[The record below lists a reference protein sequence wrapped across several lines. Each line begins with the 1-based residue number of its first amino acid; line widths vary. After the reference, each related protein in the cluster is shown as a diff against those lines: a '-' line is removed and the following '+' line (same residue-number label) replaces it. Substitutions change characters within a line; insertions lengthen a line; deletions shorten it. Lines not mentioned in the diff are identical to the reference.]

1 MMEAEEN
8 RVQEYESEPDVDELK
23 SDFERCRISL
33 SYWKD
38 KAEEARD
45 VRRNE
50 WAGKGRYGRKEGPGA
65 FPWEGASDLEPNL
78 VNPLIDGDVALLKS
92 GLTKGNLIAAP
103 VESGDI
109 TTAKLVTEFM
119 QWRMGTMTEMSRE
132 AGVAANLLLETGVAF
147 LGIYWKR
154 EVTRVYES
162 ISMEEIAAQAPEVAQ
177 AILDPE
183 MSEGVVEM
191 VASAFPN
198 LSKGRAKKM
207 VKELRD
213 TGATEIPTEKLIENR
228 PAVRAYELGRDLI
241 VDSNVLDLQSA
252 RAIYCVHWHTPE
264 ALKEKVILE
273 GWDSDFVDDAIE
285 VTTGEFDGQSTFS
298 EYQFTGQAALPQN
311 YDGLV
316 KLITCYR
323 KDIDEDGVPICSETV
338 FSEGVEGYATHGASM
353 YAPGKYPFVAITR
366 EHLSRRLLDS
376 RGYPEL
382 LRSYQLAVKTEM
394 DARRDR
400 ASLSTVPPVEY
411 LVGRRPEKLGPGTQV
426 PVRRRGEVGFMEIPR
441 YSTASTEVEM
451 QLRSLANR
459 VTGRAT
465 SELDAVEANVMR
477 QALVNNWLSGWKD
490 VLRMV
495 WSLQRQYGGPEIWFR
510 VTGNEKGAQ
519 IVMDDTAELY
529 DFNIT
534 WDTMNA
540 DSEKVLKKLETVGQV
555 LAQYDRSGQARYDEY
570 LRIFLEAVDPNLA
583 SKLIAPAQEATNK
596 EMAETSADIA
606 KIYSG
611 QVVTAP
617 QNANSQLRLQIM
629 QQYLQGTQEIPG
641 TDVQTRLQEDEQ
653 FAARLQNYAQ
663 QLEFQQQQ
671 QRNALTG
678 ALGAPPGNVPAT
690 SMPSGAQAAPMGG

>member
-1 MMEAEEN
+1 METEEN
-8 RVQEYESEPDVDELK
+8 EVQEYKSEPDVEELK
-23 SDFERCRISL
+23 SDFDRCRISL

-50 WAGKGRYGRKEGPGA
+50 WVGKGRYGRKEGAGA

-92 GLTKGNLIAAP
+92 SLAKGNLVAAP

-109 TTAKLVTEFM
+109 TTAKLVTECM
-119 QWRMGTMTEMSRE
+119 QWRLGTMAELQRE
-132 AGVAANLLLETGVAF
+132 AGVAANLLLETGIAF
-147 LGIYWKR
+147 LGVDWKR
-154 EVTRVYES
+154 EVTRVYEPLTL
-162 ISMEEIAAQAPEVAQ
+162 EEVAEQSPEVAA
-177 AILDPE
+177 AISDPD
-183 MSEGVVEM
+183 MAEGVIDM
-191 VASAFPN
+191 MSAAFPN
-198 LSKGRAKKM
+198 LRRSRVKRM

-213 TGATEIPTEKLIENR
+213 DGATEIPTERVVSNR
-228 PAVRAYELGRDLI
+228 PAVRTYELGRDLI
-241 VDSNVLDLQSA
+241 LDSNVLDLQTA
-252 RAIYCVHWHTPE
+252 RAVYCVHWYTPE
-264 ALKEKVILE
+264 TLKEKVLLE
-273 GWDSDFVDDAIE
+273 GWDSDFVDEAIS

-298 EYQFTGQAALPQN
+298 EYQFTGQAAMPQD

-323 KDIDEDGVPICSETV
+323 KDIDEDGVPVCSTTI
-338 FSEGVEGYATHGASM
+338 FSEGVEGYAMHGPSM
-353 YAPGKYPFVAITR
+353 YDPGRYPFVAITR

-394 DARRDR
+394 DSRRDA

-411 LVGRRPEKLGPGTQV
+411 LVGRRPEKRGPGTQV
-426 PVRRRGEVGFMEIPR
+426 PVRRRGEVGYMEIPKQSR
-441 YSTASTEVEM
+441 ASTDVEM
-451 QLRSLANR
+451 QLRALANR

-465 SELDAVEANVMR
+465 SDLDVVEANVMR
-477 QALVNNWLSGWKD
+477 QGLVNNWLHGWKE
-490 VLRMV
+490 VLRMC
-495 WSLQRQYGGPEIWFR
+495 WSLQRSYGTPDLWFR
-510 VTGNEKGAQ
+510 VTGNEQGAQ
-519 IVMDDTAELY
+519 IVMDETAELY
-529 DFNIT
+529 DFDIT
-534 WDTMNA
+534 WDSMNA

-596 EMAETSADIA
+596 EIEETSADLA
-606 KIYSG
+606 KIFSG

-617 QNANSQLRLQIM
+617 QNANVQLRMQLM
-629 QQYLQGTQEIPG
+629 QQYLEGTQEIPAE
-641 TDVQTRLQEDEQ
+641 DVQARVQEDEQ
-653 FAARLQNYAQ
+653 FAARLQNYAS
-663 QLEFQQQQ
+663 QLEFQQIQ

-690 SMPSGAQAAPMGG
+690 SIPA

>member
-1 MMEAEEN
+1 MESEESE
-8 RVQEYESEPDVDELK
+8 VQEFSREPDVDELK
-23 SDFERCRISL
+23 SDFDRCRISL
-33 SYWKD
+33 SYWQD

-50 WAGKGRYGRKEGPGA
+50 WTGKGRYGRKEGPGA

-92 GLTKGNLIAAP
+92 ALTRGNLVAAP

-109 TTAKLVTEFM
+109 TTAKLVTDFM
-119 QWRMGTMTEMSRE
+119 QWRMSTMTELPRE

-147 LGIYWKR
+147 LGVYWKR
-154 EVTRVYES
+154 EVTRVYEPLT
-162 ISMEEIAAQAPEVAQ
+162 MDEIVQQSPEVAE

-183 MSEGVVEM
+183 MSEGVLEM
-191 VASAFPN
+191 ARGAFPN
-198 LSKGRAKKM
+198 LSKTRVKKM
-207 VKELRD
+207 ISELRKD
-213 TGATEIPTEKLIENR
+213 GVTEIPTEKLVSNR
-228 PAVRAYELGRDLI
+228 PTVRTYELGRDLI
-241 VDSNVLDLQSA
+241 LDSNVLDLQSA

-264 ALKEKVILE
+264 ALKEKVLVDGYDE
-273 GWDSDFVDDAIE
+273 EFVDDSIKI
-285 VTTGEFDGQSTFS
+285 TTGQFDGQSTFS
-298 EYQFTGQAALPQN
+298 NYAFTGQAAIPRD
-311 YDGLV
+311 YEGLV

-323 KDIDEDGVPICSETV
+323 KDIDEDGVPVCATTI
-338 FSEGVEGYATHGASM
+338 FSEGVEGYALHEASM
-353 YAPGKYPFVAITR
+353 YDPGRYPFIAITR

-426 PVRRRGEVGFMEIPR
+426 PVRRRGEVGFMEIPKF
-441 YSTASTEVEM
+441 SPASTQVEM
-451 QLRSLANR
+451 ELRALANK

-465 SELDAVEANVMR
+465 SELDAVEAGVMR
-477 QALVNNWLSGWKD
+477 QGLVNNWLTGWKE
-490 VLRMV
+490 VMKLV
-495 WSLQRQYGGPEIWFR
+495 WSLQRSYGGQEVWFR
-510 VTGNEKGAQ
+510 VTGNEQGAQ
-519 IVMDDTAELY
+519 IVMDETGELY
-529 DFNIT
+529 DFEIT
-534 WDTMNA
+534 WDVMNA

-570 LRIFLEAVDPNLA
+570 LKVFLEAVDPNLA

-596 EMAETSADIA
+596 EVLETSSDLA
-606 KIYSG
+606 KIFSG

-617 QNANSQLRLQIM
+617 PNANAQLRLQIM
-629 QQYLQGTQEIPG
+629 QQYLQGTQEIPAE
-641 TDVQTRLQEDEQ
+641 DVQARVQEDEQ
-653 FAARLQNYAQ
+653 FAARLQNYAS
-663 QLEFQQQQ
+663 QLEFQQVQ

-690 SMPSGAQAAPMGG
+690 SAA

>member
-1 MMEAEEN
+1 MESEESE
-8 RVQEYESEPDVDELK
+8 VQEFSREPDVDELK
-23 SDFERCRISL
+23 SDFDRCRISL
-33 SYWKD
+33 SYWQD

-50 WAGKGRYGRKEGPGA
+50 WTGKGRYGRKEGPGA

-92 GLTKGNLIAAP
+92 ALTRGNLVAAP

-109 TTAKLVTEFM
+109 TTAKLVTDFM
-119 QWRMGTMTEMSRE
+119 QWRMSTMTELPRE

-147 LGIYWKR
+147 LGVYWKR
-154 EVTRVYES
+154 EVTRVYEPLT
-162 ISMEEIAAQAPEVAQ
+162 MDEIVQQSPEVAE

-183 MSEGVVEM
+183 MSEGVLEM
-191 VASAFPN
+191 ARGAFPN
-198 LSKGRAKKM
+198 LSKTRVKKM
-207 VKELRD
+207 ISELRKD
-213 TGATEIPTEKLIENR
+213 GVTEIPTEKLVSNR
-228 PAVRAYELGRDLI
+228 PTVRTYELGRDLI
-241 VDSNVLDLQSA
+241 LDSNVLDLQSA

-264 ALKEKVILE
+264 ALKERVLVD
-273 GWDSDFVDDAIE
+273 GWDEEFVDDAIKI
-285 VTTGEFDGQSTFS
+285 TTGQFDGQSTFS
-298 EYQFTGQAALPQN
+298 NYAFTGQAAIPRD
-311 YDGLV
+311 YEGLV

-323 KDIDEDGVPICSETV
+323 KDIDEDGVPVCATTI
-338 FSEGVEGYATHGASM
+338 FSEGVEGYALHEASM
-353 YAPGKYPFVAITR
+353 YDPGRYPFIAITR

-426 PVRRRGEVGFMEIPR
+426 PVRRRGEVGFMEIPKF
-441 YSTASTEVEM
+441 SPASTQVEM
-451 QLRSLANR
+451 ELRALANK

-465 SELDAVEANVMR
+465 SELDAVEAGVMR
-477 QALVNNWLSGWKD
+477 QGLVNNWLTGWKE
-490 VLRMV
+490 VMKLV
-495 WSLQRQYGGPEIWFR
+495 WSLQRSYGGQEVWFR
-510 VTGNEKGAQ
+510 VTGNEQGAQ
-519 IVMDDTAELY
+519 IVMDETGELY
-529 DFNIT
+529 DFEIT
-534 WDTMNA
+534 WDVMNA

-570 LRIFLEAVDPNLA
+570 LKVFLEAVDPNLA

-596 EMAETSADIA
+596 EVLETSSDLA
-606 KIYSG
+606 KIFSG

-617 QNANSQLRLQIM
+617 PNANAQLRLQIM
-629 QQYLQGTQEIPG
+629 QQYLQGTQEIPAE
-641 TDVQTRLQEDEQ
+641 DVQARVQEDEQ
-653 FAARLQNYAQ
+653 FAARLQNYAS
-663 QLEFQQQQ
+663 QLEFQQVQ

-690 SMPSGAQAAPMGG
+690 SAT

>member
-1 MMEAEEN
+1 MESEEN
-8 RVQEYESEPDVDELK
+8 EVQEYANEPDVDELK
-23 SDFERCRISL
+23 SDFDRCRISL
-33 SYWKD
+33 SYWQD

-50 WAGKGRYGRKEGPGA
+50 WTGKGRYGRKEGPGA

-92 GLTKGNLIAAP
+92 ALTKGNLVAAP

-119 QWRMGTMTEMSRE
+119 QWRMGTMTELPRE
-132 AGVAANLLLETGVAF
+132 AGVAANLLLETGIAF
-147 LGIYWKR
+147 MGVYWKR
-154 EVTRVYES
+154 EVTRVYEPLT
-162 ISMEEIAAQAPEVAQ
+162 MEEIAGQAPEVAQ

-183 MSEGVVEM
+183 MLDGVLEM
-191 VASAFPN
+191 AREAFPN
-198 LSKGRAKKM
+198 LKKARVRKM
-207 VKELRD
+207 ISELRKD
-213 TGATEIPTEKLIENR
+213 GVTEIPTEKVVSNR
-228 PAVRAYELGRDLI
+228 PSVRTYELGRDLI
-241 VDSNVLDLQSA
+241 LDSNVLDLQSA
-252 RAIYCVHWHTPE
+252 RAVYCVHWHTPE
-264 ALKEKVILE
+264 ALKEKVLVDGYDE
-273 GWDSDFVDDAIE
+273 EFVDDAIE
-285 VTTGEFDGQSTFS
+285 VTTGQFDGQSTTFS
-298 EYQFTGQAALPQN
+298 EYAFTGQAAMPRD
-311 YDGLV
+311 YEGLV

-323 KDIDEDGVPICSETV
+323 KDIDEDGVPVCSTTV
-338 FSEGVEGYATHGASM
+338 FSEGVEGYAMHGPSM
-353 YAPGKYPFVAITR
+353 YDPGRYPFVAITR

-426 PVRRRGEVGFMEIPR
+426 PVRRRGEVGYMEIPKH
-441 YSTASTEVEM
+441 SPASTQVEM
-451 QLRSLANR
+451 ELRALANK

-465 SELDAVEANVMR
+465 SELDAVEAGVMR
-477 QALVNNWLSGWKD
+477 QGLVNNWLTGWKE
-490 VLRMV
+490 VMRMA
-495 WSLQRQYGGPEIWFR
+495 WSLQRSYGGPEVWFR
-510 VTGNEKGAQ
+510 VTGNEQGAQ
-519 IVMDDTAELY
+519 IVMDETAELY
-529 DFNIT
+529 DFDVT
-534 WDTMNA
+534 WDVMNA

-570 LRIFLEAVDPNLA
+570 LRVFLEAVDPNLA

-596 EMAETSADIA
+596 EVAETSADLA
-606 KIYSG
+606 KIFSG

-617 QNANSQLRLQIM
+617 PNANAQLRLQIM
-629 QQYLQGTQEIPG
+629 QQYLQGTQEIPAE
-641 TDVQTRLQEDEQ
+641 DVQARVQEDEQ
-653 FAARLQNYAQ
+653 FAARLQNYAS
-663 QLEFQQQQ
+663 QLEFQQVQ

-690 SMPSGAQAAPMGG
+690 SAGGM